1 MTSISGPIYSR
12 SVWDF
17 SEKIRL
23 PQDIYQRLS
32 KIYLSQEK
40 PLDGITTVRAYDS
53 AIRDMFS
60 GEQFVQTMYKQS
72 LYWADGF
79 KTHEQE
85 DISVFCDS
93 IGMSDEQEIVWRDY
107 LAFRSEHD
115 GTF

>member
-1 MTSISGPIYSR
+1 MTSLTGT
-12 SVWDF
+12 DF
-17 SEKIRL
+17 SRHLWDHSEEITL

-40 PLDGITTVRAYDS
+40 RLRDITTVRAYDE
-53 AIRDMFS
+53 AIRDIFPRGQFS
-60 GEQFVQTMYKQS
+60 QIMTKQS
-72 LYWADGF
+72 LYWAKGF

-85 DISVFCDS
+85 DVSTFCKY
-93 IGMSDEQEIVWRDY
+93 IGMSDEEEIVWHDY